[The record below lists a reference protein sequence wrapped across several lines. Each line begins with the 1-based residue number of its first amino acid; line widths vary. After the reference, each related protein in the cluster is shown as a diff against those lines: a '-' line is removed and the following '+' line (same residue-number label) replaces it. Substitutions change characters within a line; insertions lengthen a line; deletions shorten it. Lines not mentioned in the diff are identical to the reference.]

1 MTPSTEPQFTPP
13 DLDQVTSNIRRRPL
27 RALTLAAGAGFM
39 LGGGLRT
46 RLGVALGLFLG
57 RTFAG
62 NALVNA
68 IETVANQN
76 GRQHRANQ
84 KRVGRGA
91 EHPQSDSHRNQSEG
105 RRAG

>member
-1 MTPSTEPQFTPP
+1 
-13 DLDQVTSNIRRRPL
+13 
-27 RALTLAAGAGFM
+27 M

-62 NALVNA
+62 NALVNV
-68 IETVANQN
+68 IEAAASQN

-84 KRVGRGA
+84 KRAGGGA
-91 EHPQSDSHRNQSEG
+91 K
-105 RRAG
+105 

>member
-1 MTPSTEPQFTPP
+1 MTPETKSQSTSAEF
-13 DLDQVTSNIRRRPL
+13 DQMAFNIRRRPL
-27 RALTLAAGAGFM
+27 RALTLSAGAGFM

-68 IETVANQN
+68 IEAVANQN
-76 GRQHRANQ
+76 GRQYRANQ
-84 KRVGRGA
+84 KRAGRGA
-91 EHPQSDSHRNQSEG
+91 E
-105 RRAG
+105 

>member
-1 MTPSTEPQFTPP
+1 MTPETRSQSMSP
-13 DLDQVTSNIRRRPL
+13 DFDQMTVNIRRRPL
-27 RALTLAAGAGFM
+27 RALTLSAGAGFM

-62 NALVNA
+62 TALVNA
-68 IETVANQN
+68 VDAMANDN

-84 KRVGRGA
+84 KRAGRG
-91 EHPQSDSHRNQSEG
+91 SD
-105 RRAG
+105 